1 MPHLS
6 IEIFILPTLII
17 VLTKNKYTTCYF
29 FFFLQGVVLKNQRTF
44 SLVFIKQFI
53 TFKKVVDGYRS
64 IDKSYD
70 PKTEF

>member
-1 MPHLS
+1 
-6 IEIFILPTLII
+6 
-17 VLTKNKYTTCYF
+17 LTKNKYTTCYF
-29 FFFLQGVVLKNQRTF
+29 FFFLQGVVLQNQRTF